1 MINAPSITCLLFVFD
16 EPQMDESDE
25 DDDSVTND
33 SLERAAEAMVDAV
46 VRTIVRVPA
55 SSGAATSPNIID
67 SLPSIQLQSRPDGPV
82 STSVDTSSQFSSSR
96 SAGNI
101 NPERDNYNVDRITEC
116 WQCSRVFDCRKSLL
130 RHLKEHGVDL
140 PFKCYLCDASFGS
153 RLASLNHKESAHGT
167 DWTMLRDK
175 NRVGTDT
182 ADFAD
187 FVDRVVEEAL
197 AGGAMAPGTARRT
210 RDGMELDIRLESDYA
225 QRKVFCSLCP
235 KRFWSLQDL
244 RRHMRSH
251 TGKLMV

>member
-1 MINAPSITCLLFVFD
+1 MYLSFVFG
-16 EPQMDESDE
+16 EHQMDDSDE
-25 DDDSVTND
+25 DDDSLAND

-55 SSGAATSPNIID
+55 STGAAASPTVLD
-67 SLPSIQLQSRPDGPV
+67 SLPHIALQSRSEAPS
-82 STSVDTSSQFSSSR
+82 STAVDTSSQFSSSR
-96 SAGNI
+96 SASNI

-140 PFKCYLCDASFGS
+140 PFKCYLCDASFAS
-153 RLASLNHKESAHGT
+153 RLASLNHKASMHGS
-167 DWTMLRDK
+167 DWSMLRDK
-175 NRVGTDT
+175 NRVGTDI

-187 FVDRVVEEAL
+187 FVDHVVEEAL
-197 AGGAMAPGTARRT
+197 AGGTIAPGTARRT

-251 TGKLMV
+251 TGKHAL